1 MSYCFYA
8 REGYDLVLIAR
19 SENKLYSLK
28 DKLEQGITVDALV
41 NNAGFGDFG
50 NFWEVDPKR
59 QTDLM
64 YLNAMTPVQ
73 LTRCFLP
80 RSVCRKFMKKV
91 NG

>member
-1 MSYCFYA
+1 MWVLA
-8 REGYDLVLIAR
+8 QDLSQPDAAVKVY
-19 SENKLYSLK
+19 NYT
-28 DKLEQGITVDALV
+28 LEQGITVDALV
-41 NNAGFGDFG
+41 NNAGFG

-64 YLNAMTPVQ
+64 YLNAMAPVQ

>member
-1 MSYCFYA
+1 MWVLA
-8 REGYDLVLIAR
+8 QDLSQPDAAGKVY
-19 SENKLYSLK
+19 NYT
-28 DKLEQGITVDALV
+28 LEQGITVDALV

-59 QTDLM
+59 QTDLI
-64 YLNAMTPVQ
+64 YLNAMAPVQ

>member
-1 MSYCFYA
+1 MWVLA
-8 REGYDLVLIAR
+8 YDLSQPDAAVKVY
-19 SENKLYSLK
+19 NYT
-28 DKLEQGITVDALV
+28 LEQGITVDALV

-50 NFWEVDPKR
+50 SFWEVDPKR
-59 QTDLM
+59 QADLM

>member
-1 MSYCFYA
+1 MWVLA
-8 REGYDLVLIAR
+8 YDLSQPDAAGKVY
-19 SENKLYSLK
+19 NYT
-28 DKLEQGITVDALV
+28 LEQGITVDALV

-59 QTDLM
+59 QTDLI
-64 YLNAMTPVQ
+64 YLNAMAPVQ